1 MMKPREAVALLQKT
15 YDRVSS
21 RLDRMD
27 MAALWPGFR
36 RYPFALYDGRNAC
49 VAGEMLPRPEA
60 FRGNTAIQWGDGYMA
75 VWDIGQDPV
84 ADADELAGH
93 LAHEMFHAH
102 QLTLGETRFPDDLR
116 MLRCPPTAEALA
128 LRQREH
134 RLLARAAEHPA
145 PEEASRLLA
154 EVFALRVLREASCP
168 EDARQ
173 GLLAET
179 VEGTAEWVGLSA
191 LAQLSLEKAAQRLQ
205 QVATRMTDAGL
216 HQLDTR
222 RVSYDSGV
230 CLLALARQAGLSLP
244 AGQEESVS
252 TQLAAQVQSVRP
264 VPPDPEETAHWT
276 AMLAHQREQRQ
287 NVLTDFRTR
296 PLRRLQGPFRLCG
309 YDPMN
314 IWRQD
319 DCLFGTGFFLLEDG
333 AGRRIP
339 LTGETLLTMAPGSDR
354 QVLLAESNHPEKRV
368 GCRFMVRA

>member
-1 MMKPREAVALLQKT
+1 MMMPREAVALLKET

-21 RLDRMD
+21 RLERVD

-49 VAGEMLPRPEA
+49 VAGEVLPRPEA
-60 FRGNTAIQWGDGYMA
+60 FRGNTAIPWRDGYMA
-75 VWDIGQDPV
+75 IWDIGQNPM
-84 ADADELAGH
+84 ADADALAAG

-116 MLRCPPTAEALA
+116 LLRCPPTAEALA
-128 LRQREH
+128 LRRREH

-145 PEEASRLLA
+145 TTEEASGLLA
-154 EVFALRVLREASCP
+154 EVLALRRMREQCCP

-173 GLLAET
+173 GFLAET

-191 LAQLSLEKAAQRLQ
+191 LAQLSPEKAAQRLQ

-230 CLLALARQAGLSLP
+230 CLLSLACQAGLPLP
-244 AGQEESVS
+244 MGQTESVS
-252 TQLAAQVQSVRP
+252 AQLVAQAASVRLMP
-264 VPPDPEETAHWT
+264 LAPEETAYW
-276 AMLAHQREQRQ
+276 AALLAQQREQRQ
-287 NVLTDFRTR
+287 TLLADFRAR
-296 PLRRLQGPFRLCG
+296 PLRQMTGPFLLCG
-309 YDPMN
+309 YNPMN
-314 IWRQD
+314 MWRQD
-319 DCLFGTGFFLLEDG
+319 DSLFGTSFFLLEDG
-333 AGRRIP
+333 AGWRLP

-354 QVLLAESNHPEKRV
+354 QVLLAEQAESNQP
-368 GCRFMVRA
+368 

>member
-21 RLDRMD
+21 RLDRVD

-36 RYPFALYDGRNAC
+36 RYPFALNDGRNAC
-49 VAGEMLPRPEA
+49 VAGEMLPRPEV
-60 FRGNTAIQWGDGYMA
+60 FRGNTAIPWGDGYMA

-102 QLTLGETRFPDDLR
+102 QLTLGESRFPDDLR

-154 EVFALRVLREASCP
+154 EVFALRALREQCCP

-173 GLLAET
+173 GFLAET

-191 LAQLSLEKAAQRLQ
+191 LAQLSPEKAAQRLQ
-205 QVATRMTDAGL
+205 QVAARLTDAGL

-230 CLLALARQAGLSLP
+230 CLLALARLAGLPLP

-252 TQLAAQVQSVRP
+252 AQLAAQVPSVRP
-264 VPPDPEETAHWT
+264 AHLYPKETAHWT

-314 IWRQD
+314 MWRQD
-319 DCLFGTGFFLLEDG
+319 DCLFGTGFFLLEEG

-339 LTGETLLTMAPGSDR
+339 LTGETLLTMAHGSDR
-354 QVLLAESNHPEKRV
+354 QVLLAEQAESNRP
-368 GCRFMVRA
+368 

>member
-1 MMKPREAVALLQKT
+1 MLKKE

-21 RLDRMD
+21 RLEQVD

-102 QLTLGETRFPDDLR
+102 QLTLGETRFPDDLHW
-116 MLRCPPTAEALA
+116 LCHPPTAEALA

-154 EVFALRVLREASCP
+154 EVFALRALREASCP

-252 TQLAAQVQSVRP
+252 TQLAAQAASVRLMP
-264 VPPDPEETAHWT
+264 LAPEETAYW
-276 AMLAHQREQRQ
+276 AALLAQQREQRQ
-287 NVLTDFRTR
+287 TLLADFRAR
-296 PLRRLQGPFRLCG
+296 PLRQMTGPFLLCG
-309 YDPMN
+309 YNPMN
-314 IWRQD
+314 MWRQD
-319 DCLFGTGFFLLEDG
+319 DSLFGTSFFLLEDG
-333 AGRRIP
+333 AGWRLP

-354 QVLLAESNHPEKRV
+354 QVLLAEQAESNQP
-368 GCRFMVRA
+368 

>member
-1 MMKPREAVALLQKT
+1 MMKPREAVALLKGT

-21 RLDRMD
+21 RLERVD

-36 RYPFALYDGRNAC
+36 RYPFALYDGREAC
-49 VAGEMLPRPEA
+49 MAGEVLSRPEG
-60 FRGNTAIQWGDGYMA
+60 FRGNTAIPWEGGYMA
-75 VWDIGQDPV
+75 IWDIGQDPV
-84 ADADELAGH
+84 ADADALAAG

-116 MLRCPPTAEALA
+116 LLRCPPTAEALA

-154 EVFALRVLREASCP
+154 EVLALRRMREQCCP

-173 GLLAET
+173 GFLAET

-191 LAQLSLEKAAQRLQ
+191 LAQLSPEKAAQRLQ
-205 QVATRMTDAGL
+205 QIAARLTDAGL

-244 AGQEESVS
+244 AGQEESAS
-252 TQLAAQVQSVRP
+252 AQLAAQVAP
-264 VPPDPEETAHWT
+264 VSPAPLAPEETAYW
-276 AMLAHQREQRQ
+276 AGLLAQQREERQ
-287 NVLTDFRTR
+287 TLLADFRAR
-296 PLRRLQGPFRLCG
+296 PLRRLSGPFRLCG

-314 IWRQD
+314 MWRQD
-319 DCLFGTGFFLLEDG
+319 DSLFGTSFFLLEDS
-333 AGRRIP
+333 AGRRLS

-354 QVLLAESNHPEKRV
+354 QVLLAEQAESNRP
-368 GCRFMVRA
+368 